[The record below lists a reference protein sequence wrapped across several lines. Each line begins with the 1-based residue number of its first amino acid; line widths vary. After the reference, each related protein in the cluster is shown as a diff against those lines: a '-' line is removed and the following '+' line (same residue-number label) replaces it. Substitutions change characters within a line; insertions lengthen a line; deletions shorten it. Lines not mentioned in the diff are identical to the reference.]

1 MARSC
6 GIRLGPRTFEL
17 FVLEGG
23 ARSQKIVSYKLGTFD
38 PPGREGS
45 RAPSEILKAAAKEC
59 KIPHDN
65 VNLVI
70 DSGFAAFRHVTLP
83 FEDASKINAVLRY
96 EVEGQLPQF
105 NIDDVV
111 IDFHPLREQDGAT
124 DVLVTAV
131 PKDDLSAALELCER
145 AGIEPL
151 EAQLETSAMVNAATA
166 SNICNID
173 DAQLLVHVGDHSTSV
188 VVMDSGVVREM
199 RVIHIGALTPT
210 LAAGAD
216 GVLPGESAELDSEA
230 ETDASDG
237 LDAHEIRRRT
247 EAALRRIRRE
257 LGRTLSGAR
266 TINTIEAI
274 YICGIEMPG
283 LIGDPILDTP
293 VYLLDCFDEA
303 ETEAPAEGFG
313 QLVVAYG
320 AAVTQLGG
328 GLVTPSLRRDELA
341 FTGTWERIEFPV
353 AVLSMLLVTLVGV
366 VWILQDRQLDRLEN
380 HGFMFWLQSN
390 NNYLVGDPAK
400 GHTGEMGFVPD
411 DFRARLKR
419 FRPAKGESVN
429 YDKELHK
436 AFDEIEQDLQ
446 ARVLKLSQ
454 ELGGGTAD
462 QPQSAFLASDLVLGV
477 LNERASDWRVAIHN
491 LKANF
496 QPARSTDKQDS
507 VKVELDI
514 VFFGDDVLD
523 ATGKYEAFRASV
535 KDQPWL
541 VQMDEKRSD
550 ELESGKGISIQG
562 LPIVVNVAAYEEL
575 VRQQQNQV
583 QGG

>member
-17 FVLEGG
+17 FVLEGS
-23 ARSQKIVSYKLGTFD
+23 ARSQKIISYKLGTFD
-38 PPGREGS
+38 PPGAEGS

-83 FEDASKINAVLRY
+83 FEDTSKIDAVLRY

-105 NIDDVV
+105 NIEDVV
-111 IDFHPLREQDGAT
+111 VDFHPLREQDGAT

-151 EAQLETSAMVNAATA
+151 EAQLETSAMINAAVA
-166 SNICNID
+166 SDICNID

-188 VVMDSGVVREM
+188 VVMDSGVVRDM

-210 LAAGAD
+210 LGAGAD
-216 GVLPGESAELDSEA
+216 GVLPSESAELDDAA
-230 ETDASDG
+230 ETNAEDG

-257 LGRTLSGAR
+257 LGRTLSAAR

-283 LIGDPILDTP
+283 LIGDPILDVP

-328 GLVTPSLRRDELA
+328 GQVRPSLRRDELA

-366 VWILQDRQLDRLEN
+366 VWILQTRQINRMEEN
-380 HGFMFWLQSN
+380 GFLFWLNSS
-390 NNYLVGDPAK
+390 NNYLIGDAAK
-400 GHTGEMGFVPD
+400 GRIGEMGRVPD
-411 DFRARLKR
+411 DFRAKVKR
-419 FRPAKGESVN
+419 FKPAPGEKIS
-429 YDKELHK
+429 YDKDLPK
-436 AFDEIEQDLQ
+436 AFDEFELDLQ
-446 ARVLKLSQ
+446 GRVLKLAQ
-454 ELGGGTAD
+454 ELGGGSSE
-462 QPQSAFLASDLVLGV
+462 QPQSAFLAANLVLDV
-477 LNERASDWRVAIHN
+477 LGNKENNWRFSLHT
-491 LKANF
+491 LKSNF
-496 QPARSTDKQDS
+496 QAARSTDKNDS

-514 VFFGDDVLD
+514 VFYGEDPVD
-523 ATGKYEAFRASV
+523 ATQKYEAFRSTI
-535 KDQPWL
+535 KNQPWL
-541 VQMDEKRSD
+541 VQMDEKGTD
-550 ELESGKGISIQG
+550 PLESGLGISIQG
-562 LPIVVNVAAYEEL
+562 LPIVVDVSAYEASI
-575 VRQQQNQV
+575 RQERNQV